1 MTNIIQLGANKGED
15 HVLEFIKDYDYDK
28 LLLVEAHPTCM
39 RLLTKN
45 YMRFNNVFYECAAI
59 VGDNV
64 DTVDLYYKPNTNLE
78 VSSIFHNHNPLRSQ
92 THVTIPAMTFDHL
105 CNLHDFNDVTHL
117 FIDIEKADEIVINSI
132 DLNKYPLELIVWED
146 AHTRMNALHPTLLD
160 KLRQNGFAIMSD
172 GQNKI
177 AYKGDP
183 PRIHF
188 NRQRLHLEYTG
199 KNKL

>member
-45 YMRFNNVFYECAAI
+45 YMRFNNVFYECTAI

-92 THVTIPAMTFDHL
+92 THVTIPAITFDHL

-117 FIDIEKADEIVINSI
+117 FIDIEKADEIVLNSI
-132 DLNKYPLELIVWED
+132 NLN
-146 AHTRMNALHPTLLD
+146 N
-160 KLRQNGFAIMSD
+160 
-172 GQNKI
+172 
-177 AYKGDP
+177 
-183 PRIHF
+183 
-188 NRQRLHLEYTG
+188 
-199 KNKL
+199 